1 MSAAPKSYLNGF
13 PILLGCLGLAVI
25 SGCASDTQEPISEA
39 YEQLSWDI
47 LEDEAH
53 LVAQCVEERTGFAVR
68 VTRGGY
74 IEYTSEEVP
83 DAQWDIVGEEAYA
96 CGLEAVP
103 QAPKNP
109 SEESLRTL
117 YSLEVEAHKCLTNE
131 GYSLSAPVS
140 EATFIESFR
149 SGEMPWSALWEAMSE
164 SSMGETEFLDLL
176 EKCPDPTQYYWR
188 Q

>member
-1 MSAAPKSYLNGF
+1 M
-13 PILLGCLGLAVI
+13 LLGCLGIAVMG
-25 SGCASDTQEPISEA
+25 GCAPEAQQPISEA

-47 LEDEAH
+47 LEEEAH
-53 LVAQCVEERTGFAVR
+53 LVAECIEERTGFAIR

-83 DAQWDIVGEEAYA
+83 EAQQAIVDEAAFA
-96 CGLEAVP
+96 CDLELVP

-109 SEESLRTL
+109 SEESLKTL

-131 GYSLSAPVS
+131 GYSLLAPVS
-140 EATFIESFR
+140 EATFIENFR
-149 SGEMPWSALWEAMSE
+149 SGEMPWSALWEVSIE
-164 SSMGETEFLDLL
+164 ENLNEEGFLDLL
-176 EKCPDPTQYYWR
+176 EKCPDPMNYYWR